1 MHDTLIKGGTIV
13 DGTGQRAYTGDVAIK
28 DGRIIEVGKLS
39 GQAKQ
44 TIDADGLLVTPG
56 WVDTHTHYDGQASW
70 DPLLTPSAWHG
81 VTTAIMG
88 NCGVGFA
95 PVAESHRDWMIA
107 LMESVEDISATALK
121 AGINWQWV
129 SFPEY
134 LDALDRMPRAV
145 NVGAYMG
152 HCALRTFV
160 MGERG
165 AGAEDPTAAEIKRMA
180 RLVSE
185 AMAAGALGFS
195 TSRTAIHLTPAGEP
209 IPGTFAK
216 EAELMA
222 IAKAVGDAGRG
233 LLEVIPAGLESGDPR
248 AQEEELALMKRLSI
262 GGDCPITYL
271 TGQIGKDPDL
281 WRESFRLAEA
291 ANAAGATLIPQVS
304 CRPVGMLFSF
314 ESENPFAR
322 FPSFIELKKLSQP
335 ERLGQLRRPEVKA
348 RILADNDP
356 APTAWTNI
364 FANPW
369 RLTFALGA
377 NPNYEPDP
385 NTSVKALAQ
394 QQGREPAELAYDMM
408 LESDGQA
415 FLFYASAGYTQGNL
429 DAIREMLISP
439 TSMLGGSDGGAHC
452 NFIVD
457 AGVPTFM
464 LTHWARDRRQGLP
477 LELAVRKQTSDTARR
492 NGITDRGEL
501 IPGQRADI
509 NLIDFPALG
518 SHAPRVAHDL
528 PAGGSRLIQRAD
540 GYVATLVAGEKI
552 MVKGEDTGARP
563 GGVVRLSAMP
573 RAR

>member
-13 DGTGQRAYTGDVAIK
+13 DGTGQPAYTGDIAI
-28 DGRIIEVGKLS
+28 DGGRITAVGRITAR
-39 GQAKQ
+39 AKQ
-44 TIDADGLLVTPG
+44 VVAADGLLVAPG
-56 WVDTHTHYDGQASW
+56 WVDTHTHYDGQALW

-95 PVAESHRDWMIA
+95 PVEEHHRDWMIE

-145 NVGAYMG
+145 DVGAYVG

-160 MGERG
+160 MGKRG
-165 AGAEDPTAAEIKRMA
+165 ARDEDPTADEIRRMA
-180 RLVSE
+180 SLMSE

-222 IAKAVGDAGRG
+222 IAKAIGGAGRG
-233 LLEVIPAGLESGDPR
+233 LLEIIPAGVESGDR
-248 AQEEELALMKRLSI
+248 KAQEQELALMKRLSI
-262 GGDCPITYL
+262 GGGCPITYL

-291 ANAAGATLIPQVS
+291 ANAAGARLIPQIS

-322 FPSFIELKKLSQP
+322 FPSFIELRKLGQP
-335 ERLGQLRRPEVKA
+335 ERLAALRNPEVKA
-348 RILADNDP
+348 RILADKDP
-356 APTAWTNI
+356 ALTAWTNI

-377 NPNYEPDP
+377 KPNYEPDP
-385 NTSVKALAQ
+385 NTSIAAIAR
-394 QQGREPAELAYDMM
+394 QQGREPAELAYDLM

-415 FLFYASAGYTQGNL
+415 FLFYAAAGFAEGNL
-429 DAIREMLISP
+429 DATREMLLSP

-457 AGVPTFM
+457 AGVPTFL
-464 LTHWARDRRQGLP
+464 LTHWARDRKAGLP
-477 LELAVRKQTSDTARR
+477 LELVVRKQTSDTARR

-501 IPGQRADI
+501 VPGQRADI
-509 NLIDFPALG
+509 NLVNFQAL
-518 SHAPRVAHDL
+518 SSQAPLVVKDL
-528 PAGGSRLIQRAD
+528 PAGGSRLIQRAE
-540 GYVATLVAGEKI
+540 GYVATFVAGEKI
-552 MVKGEDTGARP
+552 MDNGADTGARP
-563 GGVVRLSAMP
+563 GSVVRLSNMD
-573 RAR
+573 R

>member
-13 DGTGQRAYTGDVAIK
+13 DGTGQPAYTGDIAISG
-28 DGRIIEVGKLS
+28 GRISEVGKVS
-39 GQAKQ
+39 GKAKQ
-44 TIDADGLLVTPG
+44 TINADGLLVAPG

-70 DPLLTPSAWHG
+70 DPLLTPSGWHG

-95 PVAESHRDWMIA
+95 PVAENHRDWMIK

-121 AGINWQWV
+121 AGIDWQWI

-134 LDALDRMPRAV
+134 LDALDRIPRAV
-145 NVGAYMG
+145 DVGAYMG

-165 AGAEDPTAAEIKRMA
+165 ARDEDPTVDEIQRMA
-180 RLVSE
+180 DLVSE

-195 TSRTAIHLTPAGEP
+195 SSRTAIHLTPAGEP

-222 IAKAVGDAGRG
+222 IAKAVGGAGRG
-233 LLEVIPAGLESGDPR
+233 LLEIIPAGVESGDPQ
-248 AQEEELALMKRLSI
+248 AQEDELALMKRLSI
-262 GGDCPITYL
+262 GGGCPITYL

-291 ANAAGATLIPQVS
+291 ANAAGAMLIPQIS

-322 FPSFIELKKLSQP
+322 FPSFIELKKLSQH
-335 ERLGQLRRPEVKA
+335 ERLAQLRKPEVKA
-348 RILADNDP
+348 RILADKDP

-369 RLTFALGA
+369 SLTFALGA
-377 NPNYEPDP
+377 TPNYEPDP
-385 NTSVKALAQ
+385 NTSIKALARQ
-394 QQGREPAELAYDMM
+394 RGGDPAELAYDMM
-408 LESDGQA
+408 LERDGQA
-415 FLFYASAGYTQGNL
+415 FLFYASAGYTEGNL
-429 DAIREMLISP
+429 NATREMLLSP

-457 AGVPTFM
+457 AGVPTYM
-464 LTHWARDRRQGLP
+464 LSHWARDRREGLP

-492 NGITDRGEL
+492 NGITDRGQL
-501 IPGQRADI
+501 APGQRADI
-509 NLIDFPALG
+509 NLVNFESLT
-518 SHAPRVAHDL
+518 SHAPQVVHDL

-540 GYVATLVAGEKI
+540 GYVATFVAGEKI
-552 MVKGEDTGARP
+552 MDNGEDTGARP

-573 RAR
+573 